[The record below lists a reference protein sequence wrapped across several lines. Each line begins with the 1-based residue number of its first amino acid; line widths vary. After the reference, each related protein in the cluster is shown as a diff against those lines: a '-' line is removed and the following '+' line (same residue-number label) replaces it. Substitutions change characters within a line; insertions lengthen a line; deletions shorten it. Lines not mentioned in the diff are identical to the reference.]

1 MENEV
6 IVRQI
11 DFVSIARDEHM
22 DIVLAPPTPETGA
35 VTVEFTIISEE
46 GDYALK
52 RVLDE
57 LIHTPM
63 YTRIGAPFR
72 GHRFEEL
79 TQAPQGANVI
89 RDIKRKW
96 RELVKHDTRIEQPTV
111 DYDGSSYVF
120 IVKSKLTG
128 ELVSVT
134 L

>member
-1 MENEV
+1 M
-6 IVRQI
+6 RQI
-11 DFVSIARDEHM
+11 DFVSIARDENL

-35 VTVEFTIISEE
+35 VTVEFTIRSEE

-52 RVLDE
+52 RDLDE
-57 LIHTPM
+57 IIHTPM

-79 TQAPQGANVI
+79 TQAPHGANVI
-89 RDIKRKW
+89 RDIQAKW
-96 RELVKHDTRIEQPTV
+96 RELVKGDARVGKPTV

-120 IVKSKLTG
+120 IVESKLTG

>member
-1 MENEV
+1 M
-6 IVRQI
+6 VRQI
-11 DFVSIARDEHM
+11 DFVSVARDEDL
-22 DIVLAPPTPETGA
+22 DIVIAPPTPEPGA
-35 VTVEFTIISEE
+35 VNVEFSIRSEE

-52 RVLDE
+52 RDLDE

-79 TQAPQGANVI
+79 AQAPHGANVI

-96 RELVKHDTRIEQPTV
+96 RELVKNVHHVEKPTV
-111 DYDGSSYVF
+111 EYDGSDYVF
-120 IVKSKLTG
+120 IVQSKLTG
-128 ELVSVT
+128 ELISVN

>member
-1 MENEV
+1 M
-6 IVRQI
+6 RQI
-11 DFVSIARDEHM
+11 DFVSIARDENLDM
-22 DIVLAPPTPETGA
+22 VIAPPTPDPGGA
-35 VTVEFTIISEE
+35 AVEFTIQSEE

-52 RVLDE
+52 RDLDE

-72 GHRFEEL
+72 GHRFEAL
-79 TQAPQGANVI
+79 TQAPHGANVI

-96 RELVKHDTRIEQPTV
+96 RELVKNIPYVEKPTV

-120 IVKSKLTG
+120 IVQSKLTG
-128 ELVSVT
+128 ELISVN

>member
-1 MENEV
+1 
-6 IVRQI
+6 VRQI
-11 DFVSIARDEHM
+11 DFVSIARDENL

-35 VTVEFTIISEE
+35 VTVEFTIRSEE

-52 RVLDE
+52 RDLDE
-57 LIHTPM
+57 IIHTPM

-79 TQAPQGANVI
+79 TQAPHGANVI
-89 RDIKRKW
+89 RDIQAKW
-96 RELVKHDTRIEQPTV
+96 RELVKGDARVGKPTV

-120 IVKSKLTG
+120 IAESKLTG